1 MTDHLADP
9 LRLEDVPP
17 LPRHTFRRERL
28 LPSLA
33 PESVAVDD
41 RQADA
46 LLRLMADVA
55 RRLMPQPLER
65 GDARDAADMWIRLV
79 EGDVS
84 FLLAEMA
91 SVDAVQEF
99 FDHTRAPHELQHDTA
114 RTRERLLRWRARAR
128 ALDAAARVTTR
139 DDDRRPSDASPTSV
153 EGDLLHS
160 IESVLT
166 RELPRLALPSE
177 LASELA
183 RDRAVAPDAMSDEER
198 AREQRIFF
206 DLNRVTRLLSD
217 LARTYFVRSLAEK
230 SNHAPHVGL
239 LLAFV
244 QLLVTAKGHLN
255 QLSERHLD
263 FFYRRVLRLTPRP
276 ADPDCG
282 WVVLRLA
289 PTIANCL
296 LPAGT
301 PLVADSG
308 DSAGPRQYVT
318 DEALTVTRAS
328 VDAIR
333 AMYVRRT
340 TYGDAAEPA
349 VRHVVALP
357 VANSADGRGLPL
369 DDPDAGWPIFGV
381 DETRDLDRAEL
392 QIDAGLVL
400 ASPLL
405 LLREG
410 ERRVRITFT
419 MDDGDRDRLTTVIR
433 EFRAYAESQLDVPMS
448 SAVFAGILSDVL
460 LVAVSG
466 PNGYVDVKDYALT
479 ADDSAP
485 DELHLEFTRG
495 VTDPPMCAPLDATQ
509 SMLPPGSA
517 PSVRIRL
524 NPDARVYAF
533 SWFARL
539 VITRVRIDASVR
551 GLRSLS
557 LTGPQGPVATDA
569 PFPVFGLIPERG
581 SYLIFGNEE
590 LWNKPLA
597 RVQLHIEWAN
607 LPQEPETIATHYAA
621 YRLNTTSDVFKLRCS
636 VLDGYRWRLLGT
648 RPDLPL
654 EEAATVPCF
663 PRSASTNG
671 APTTHATW
679 EWPLRGLELRG
690 QGAGVAP
697 LLYTASTADGVFR
710 LELTEPSYGFA
721 HQQYPRLVIDSAS
734 RMWPSARRRMRDL
747 TQHPPLTPIASRITL
762 DYEASTEFD
771 VQEVALQQ
779 HDRDTT
785 STAHRLWQIG
795 PFGRIRPMRPGD
807 ALVLT
812 LTRQGYLFLGLTGV
826 RAPEPLSLYLHLRED
841 VGDGWRDPERSDS
854 SGGLARTPGRHA
866 SGVRWRYLAPDGWR
880 DLPSDAVIA
889 DGTLGLLR
897 SGIIRLDLPPDAVPS
912 PWSDEVPRVWLELS
926 VADDPSRY
934 GRVLGIYTQA
944 VAVTRVI
951 SDATISESR
960 QLPPMSITR
969 LAAPRPQ
976 VVAVTQPAPT
986 VSGRMAEDVPTYRAR
1001 VSERIRH
1008 GNRAILP
1015 RDFESLVLD
1024 RFPAIGEVRCVT
1036 MTGGRLVMVV
1046 VPQRVRGVRDP
1057 RPSVPRPLCRD
1068 IALYLRARAS
1078 TFVRAIY
1085 VRSPWYE
1092 TVRVSA
1098 WLRFQ
1103 PGRRAD
1109 GIRAVTAAIE
1119 SFLAPWRSDE
1129 TLRLGI
1135 GTGAFELSELRAA
1148 LDRRREALGL
1158 RRVVGMSAV
1167 HHYRQ
1172 FTEDFDRGAYCLR
1185 DSVRDLARGAN
1196 PHGPPEGAA
1205 DASGHRSSPSR
1216 LFQVHTPWS
1225 VFVPADVHLLRDEP
1239 DPSGL
1244 GGVGIGQSLTIVPG
1258 REGMASRGDRDILW
1272 PPVLAGV
1279 GNLQVGQGFVVPL
1292 HEAPRLRATDITTE
1306 DRDPVGPPSTST
1318 DP

>member
-1 MTDHLADP
+1 MTGPVTDP
-9 LRLEDVPP
+9 LTLEEVPP
-17 LPRHTFRRERL
+17 LPRHAFRRERL
-28 LPSLA
+28 LPALA
-33 PESVAVDD
+33 PESVAIDD

-46 LLRLMADVA
+46 LLRLMADFA
-55 RRLMPQPLER
+55 RRLMPQPLDR
-65 GDARDAADMWIRLV
+65 GDAIAAADMWIRLV

-99 FDHTRAPHELQHDTA
+99 FDYTRTPAELPRATA
-114 RTRERLLRWRARAR
+114 LARERLLRWRERAR
-128 ALDAAARVTTR
+128 ALDAAVRVTSM
-139 DDDRRPSDASPTSV
+139 DDDRPADDTTATSV

-160 IESVLT
+160 IESVLS
-166 RELPRLALPSE
+166 REMPRLGVPGALP
-177 LASELA
+177 
-183 RDRAVAPDAMSDEER
+183 AVREGAPEEEKT
-198 AREQRIFF
+198 REQRIFF

-217 LARTYFVRSLAEK
+217 LASTYFARSLTEK

-239 LLAFV
+239 LLTFV
-244 QLLVTAKGHLN
+244 QLLVMAKGHLN

-276 ADPDCG
+276 ADPDRG

-289 PTIANCL
+289 PTIANCPI
-296 LPAGT
+296 PAGT
-301 PLVADSG
+301 PLVADGG
-308 DSAGPRQYVT
+308 DSAGPRRYVT

-328 VDAIR
+328 VDAVR

-340 TYGDAAEPA
+340 TSGDSAVTA

-369 DDPDAGWPIFGV
+369 DDPGEGWPIFGV

-392 QIDAGLVL
+392 LIDAGLVI
-400 ASPLL
+400 ASPVL

-419 MDDGDRDRLTTVIR
+419 IDDGDRDRLSTVIR
-433 EFRAYAESQLDVPMS
+433 EFRAFAEGQLDVPMS
-448 SAVFAGILSDVL
+448 SAVFAGILADVL

-466 PNGYVDVKDYALT
+466 PNGYVDVQDYALT
-479 ADDSAP
+479 ADDATP
-485 DELHLEFTRG
+485 DELRLEFTRR
-495 VTDPPMCAPLDATQ
+495 VTDPPMSAPLDASQ
-509 SMLPPGSA
+509 SMLPLGSA

-539 VITRVRIDASVR
+539 VITRVRIEASVR
-551 GLRSLS
+551 GVRSLS
-557 LTGPQGPVATDA
+557 LIGPQGPVATDA
-569 PFPVFGLIPERG
+569 PFPVFGVIPERG
-581 SYLIFGNEE
+581 SFLIFGNEE
-590 LWNKPLA
+590 LWHKRLT
-597 RVQLHIEWAN
+597 RMQLHIEWAN
-607 LPQEPETIATHYAA
+607 LPPEPETIATHYAA
-621 YRLNTTSDVFKLRCS
+621 YRLDTTSDVFKLRCS
-636 VLDGYRWRLLGT
+636 VLDRYRWRLLGT

-654 EEAATVPCF
+654 EESATVPCF
-663 PRSASTNG
+663 PRTGSASS
-671 APTTHATW
+671 APTSHASW
-679 EWPLRGLELRG
+679 EWPLRDLELRG

-697 LLYTASTADGVFR
+697 LLYTSGTADGVFR

-721 HQQYPRLVIDSAS
+721 HQLYPRLVIDSAS

-747 TQHPPLTPIASRITL
+747 TQHPPWTPMASRITL
-762 DYEASTEFD
+762 DYDASAEFD
-771 VQEVALQQ
+771 LQDVAANGRG
-779 HDRDTT
+779 DDAT
-785 STAHRLWQIG
+785 STHRVWQIG
-795 PFGRIRPMRPGD
+795 PFGRIRPLRPGD

-841 VGDGWRDPERSDS
+841 VGDGWRDPAHRDA
-854 SGGLARTPGRHA
+854 SGGRTGTPGREA
-866 SGVRWRYLAPDGWR
+866 SEVRWRYLSPDGWR
-880 DLPSDAVIA
+880 DLPSDAVVA

-897 SGIIRLDLPPDAVPS
+897 SGIIRLDLPPDAIPS

-944 VAVTRVI
+944 VSVTRVI
-951 SDATISESR
+951 ADATTRESR
-960 QLPPMSITR
+960 QLPSLSISR
-969 LAAPRPQ
+969 LAAPLPQ
-976 VVAVTQPAPT
+976 IAAVTQPAPT
-986 VSGRMAEDVPTYRAR
+986 VSGRVAEDVPTYRAR

-1015 RDFESLVLD
+1015 RDYESLVLD
-1024 RFPAIGEVRCVT
+1024 RFPSIGEVRCVT

-1046 VPQRVRGVRDP
+1046 VPQRVRGVRDL
-1057 RPSVPRPLCRD
+1057 RPSVARPLCRD
-1068 IALYLRARAS
+1068 IALYLRSRSSA
-1078 TFVRAIY
+1078 FVRAIY

-1109 GIRAVTAAIE
+1109 GIRAVTAEIE
-1119 SFLAPWRSDE
+1119 SFLAPWRTDE
-1129 TLRLGI
+1129 TVRLGI

-1148 LDRRREALGL
+1148 LDTRREQLGL

-1167 HHYRQ
+1167 HHYRT
-1172 FTEDFDRGAYCLR
+1172 FTEDFERGEYCLR
-1185 DSVRDLARGAN
+1185 DSVRDVVRGAAKQGL
-1196 PHGPPEGAA
+1196 PGG
-1205 DASGHRSSPSR
+1205 GHDHPGNGHPSTQTR
-1216 LFQVHTPWS
+1216 LFHVHAPWS

-1244 GGVGIGQSLTIVPG
+1244 GGVGVGESLTIVPG
-1258 REGMASRGDRDILW
+1258 REGMASRGARDIQW

-1292 HEAPRLRATDITTE
+1292 HEEPRVRGADATTE

>member
-1 MTDHLADP
+1 MTDHLVDP
-9 LRLEDVPP
+9 LTLEEVPP

-28 LPSLA
+28 LPALA
-33 PESVAVDD
+33 PESVAIDD
-41 RQADA
+41 RQADD
-46 LLRLMADVA
+46 LLRLMADFA
-55 RRLMPQPLER
+55 HRLVPLPLDR
-65 GDARDAADMWIRLV
+65 GDASAADEMWIRLV

-99 FDHTRAPHELQHDTA
+99 FDYTRAPAELQRATA
-114 RTRERLLRWRARAR
+114 HTRDRLLRWRARAR
-128 ALDAAARVTTR
+128 ALDAAVRVTPAIAQR
-139 DDDRRPSDASPTSV
+139 PADDATATSV

-160 IESVLT
+160 IETVLS
-166 RELPRLALPSE
+166 RELPQLSVPHE
-177 LASELA
+177 LTVIRDASSAAETSGA
-183 RDRAVAPDAMSDEER
+183 
-198 AREQRIFF
+198 QRTFF

-217 LARTYFVRSLAEK
+217 LARTYFTRSLTEK

-244 QLLVTAKGHLN
+244 QLLVVAKGHLN

-276 ADPDCG
+276 ADPDRG

-289 PTIANCL
+289 PTIANYL

-301 PLVADSG
+301 PLLADGG
-308 DSAGPRQYVT
+308 DSAGPRRYVT
-318 DEALTVTRAS
+318 DEALAVTRAS

-340 TYGDAAEPA
+340 TYDHSSATA

-369 DDPDAGWPIFGV
+369 DDPGEGWPIFGV

-392 QIDAGLVL
+392 LIDAGLVI
-400 ASPLL
+400 ASPAL

-410 ERRVRITFT
+410 VRRVRLTFT
-419 MDDGDRDRLTTVIR
+419 MDDGDRDRLSTVIR
-433 EFRAYAESQLDVPMS
+433 EYRAFAESQLDVPMS
-448 SAVFAGILSDVL
+448 SAVFASILADVL

-479 ADDSAP
+479 ADDATP
-485 DELHLEFTRG
+485 DELRLEFTRG
-495 VTDPPMCAPLDATQ
+495 VTDPPMCAPIDATQ

-539 VITRVRIDASVR
+539 VITRLRIDASVR

-557 LTGPQGPVATDA
+557 LVGPQGPVATDA
-569 PFPVFGLIPERG
+569 PFPVFGVIPERG
-581 SYLIFGNEE
+581 SFLIFGNDE
-590 LWNKPLA
+590 LWNKPLS
-597 RVQLHIEWAN
+597 RMRLHIEWAN
-607 LPQEPETIATHYAA
+607 LPQAPETIATHYAA
-621 YRLNTTSDVFKLRCS
+621 YRLGTTSDVFRLRCS
-636 VLDGYRWRLLGT
+636 VLEGYRWRLLGT

-654 EEAATVPCF
+654 EESATVPCF
-663 PRSASTNG
+663 PRDANANG
-671 APTTHATW
+671 GPTSHATW
-679 EWPLRGLELRG
+679 EWPLLGLELRG

-697 LLYTASTADGVFR
+697 LLYTSSTADGVFR

-747 TQHPPLTPIASRITL
+747 TQHPPWTPLASRITL
-762 DYEASTEFD
+762 DYDASVEFD
-771 VQEVALQQ
+771 VQDAEG
-779 HDRDTT
+779 HRRDDDAPA
-785 STAHRLWQIG
+785 SHRVWQIG
-795 PFGRIRPMRPGD
+795 PFGRIRPLRPGD

-826 RAPEPLSLYLHLRED
+826 RAPESLSLYLHLRED
-841 VGDGWRDPERSDS
+841 VGDGWRDPARSDS
-854 SGGLARTPGRHA
+854 SGGRTPPVGREA
-866 SGVRWRYLAPDGWR
+866 SEVRWRYLAPDGWR
-880 DLPSDAVIA
+880 DLPRDAVIA

-897 SGIIRLDLPPDAVPS
+897 SGIIRLDLPPDAIPS
-912 PWSDEVPRVWLELS
+912 PWSDETPRVWLELS

-934 GRVLGIYTQA
+934 GRVLGIYTQS
-944 VAVTRVI
+944 VSVTRVI
-951 SDATISESR
+951 SDATTRESR
-960 QLPPMSITR
+960 QLPPMSIAR
-969 LAAPRPQ
+969 LAAPLPQ
-976 VVAVTQPAPT
+976 IASVTQPAPT
-986 VSGRMAEDVPTYRAR
+986 VSGRVAEDVATYRAR

-1015 RDFESLVLD
+1015 RDYESLVLD
-1024 RFPAIGEVRCVT
+1024 RFPSIGEVRCVT
-1036 MTGGRLVMVV
+1036 MTGGRLVIVV
-1046 VPQRVRGVRDP
+1046 VPQRLKGVCDL
-1057 RPSVPRPLCRD
+1057 RPSVARPLCRD
-1068 IALYLRARAS
+1068 IALYLRSRCS
-1078 TFVRAIY
+1078 GFVRAIY

-1109 GIRAVTAAIE
+1109 GIRAVTTAIE

-1135 GTGAFELSELRAA
+1135 GTGAFELSELRAT
-1148 LDRRREALGL
+1148 LDARREQLGL

-1172 FTEDFDRGAYCLR
+1172 FTEDLDRGAYCLR
-1185 DSVRDLARGAN
+1185 DSVRDMVRSPAK
-1196 PHGPPEGAA
+1196 HGLQEGAVDRPTHA
-1205 DASGHRSSPSR
+1205 HPSTHPR

-1244 GGVGIGQSLTIVPG
+1244 GGVGIGESLTIVPG
-1258 REGMASRGDRDILW
+1258 REGGASRGAREVLW

-1292 HEAPRLRATDITTE
+1292 HEVPREHGADITTE
-1306 DRDPVGPPSTST
+1306 DRDPVGPPSTSP